1 MGPLRLKPVPAETG
15 TTWRGSFKTMMD
27 YNPRLD
33 ALRALCVFGVMCF
46 HWQGILQFGW
56 IGVQTFFV
64 LSGFLMTG
72 ILAQAKEKY
81 QAKDFFLVF
90 QWRRALR
97 IFPAYFGYLFFLAG
111 VFWFTRQPSSLPQV
125 IPFLSTLTLNIAR
138 LFPWYNNDQA
148 YTHLWSLGVE
158 MQFYLL
164 WPLLIYFTS
173 RERLATLIYFFLATA
188 PLLRFLTEW
197 QTSALYSDPEAIGNA
212 VYNSPL
218 SHLDAFAAG
227 AAVALGIPGFRSRF
241 GRKFLV
247 LGSLTL
253 IAGIALTLISNLGG
267 SPIPSASLGYPIN
280 LPNFHSS
287 VWGYTLI
294 NLTSAFLIG
303 LLKTKDLP
311 FFRNAVAQRLGRI
324 SYGLYLFHLPVQ
336 KLMKLPLGEKAGLD
350 LQSIALFG
358 LSIIGTILLASVS
371 YEFFEVHFL
380 RLKNLYRPQ
389 VMKPGASER

>member
-1 MGPLRLKPVPAETG
+1 
-15 TTWRGSFKTMMD
+15 MMD

-64 LSGFLMTG
+64 LSGFLMTE

-81 QAKDFFLVF
+81 EAKDFFLTF

-97 IFPAYFGYLFFLAG
+97 IFPAYFGYLLFLAG
-111 VFWFTRQPSSLPQV
+111 VFWFTRQPASLPQV

-138 LFPWYNNDQA
+138 LFPWYRNDQA

-164 WPLLIYFTS
+164 WPMLIYFTA
-173 RERLATLIYFFLATA
+173 RERLASLIYFFLLATPA
-188 PLLRFLTEW
+188 LRFLTQW
-197 QTSALYSDPEAIGNA
+197 QTAALYSDPEAVGNA

-218 SHLDAFAAG
+218 SDLDAFAAG
-227 AAVALGIPGFRSRF
+227 AAVALGIPGFRSGF
-241 GRKFLV
+241 GRKFLL
-247 LGSLTL
+247 LGSITL
-253 IAGIALTLISNLGG
+253 AAGIALTLISNLRG

-280 LPNFHSS
+280 LPNFQSS

-294 NLTSAFLIG
+294 DLTSAFLIG
-303 LLKTKDLP
+303 LLKTRDLP
-311 FFRNAVAQRLGRI
+311 FSVTPPFNGSDEFPTGSIFFIFRCK
-324 SYGLYLFHLPVQ
+324 S
-336 KLMKLPLGEKAGLD
+336 
-350 LQSIALFG
+350 
-358 LSIIGTILLASVS
+358 
-371 YEFFEVHFL
+371 
-380 RLKNLYRPQ
+380 
-389 VMKPGASER
+389 

>member
-1 MGPLRLKPVPAETG
+1 
-15 TTWRGSFKTMMD
+15 MMD

-81 QAKDFFLVF
+81 EAKDFFLIF

-138 LFPWYNNDQA
+138 LFPWYSNDQA
-148 YTHLWSLGVE
+148 YTHLWSIGVE

-164 WPLLIYFTS
+164 WPILIYLTA
-173 RERLATLIYFFLATA
+173 RERLATLIYFFLLATPA
-188 PLLRFLTEW
+188 LRFLTEW
-197 QTSALYSDPEAIGNA
+197 QTSALYSDPEAVGNA

-241 GRKFLV
+241 DQKVLV
-247 LGSLTL
+247 LSSITL
-253 IAGIALTLISNLGG
+253 IAGIALTLISSLRG

-287 VWGYTLI
+287 VWGYSLI

-303 LLKTKDLP
+303 LLKTRDLP
-311 FFRNAVAQRLGRI
+311 FFRNTVAQRLGRI

-336 KLMKLPLGEKAGLD
+336 KLMKLPLGEKAGID
-350 LQSIALFG
+350 GESIALFG
-358 LSIIGTILLASVS
+358 LSIIGTILLALAS
-371 YEFFEVHFL
+371 YELFEVHFL
-380 RLKNLYRPQ
+380 RLKNLYRPR
-389 VMKPGASER
+389 VVRNVRSER

>member
-1 MGPLRLKPVPAETG
+1 
-15 TTWRGSFKTMMD
+15 
-27 YNPRLD
+27 
-33 ALRALCVFGVMCF
+33 
-46 HWQGILQFGW
+46 
-56 IGVQTFFV
+56 
-64 LSGFLMTG
+64 
-72 ILAQAKEKY
+72 
-81 QAKDFFLVF
+81 
-90 QWRRALR
+90 
-97 IFPAYFGYLFFLAG
+97 LFFLAA

-138 LFPWYNNDQA
+138 LFPWYRNDQA

-173 RERLATLIYFFLATA
+173 RERLGTLIYFFLVAT

-197 QTSALYSDPEAIGNA
+197 QTSTLYSDPEAIGNA

-227 AAVALGIPGFRSRF
+227 AAVALGIPGFRSRLSQ
-241 GRKFLV
+241 KFLA
-247 LGSLTL
+247 LATITL
-253 IAGIALTLISNLGG
+253 IAGFALTLISNLHGLR
-267 SPIPSASLGYPIN
+267 IPSASLGYPIN

-294 NLTSAFLIG
+294 DLTSAFLIG

-336 KLMKLPLGEKAGLD
+336 KLMKLPLGERAGID
-350 LQSIALFG
+350 LESIAFFG
-358 LSIIGTILLASVS
+358 LSIIGTILLAMAS
-371 YEFFEVHFL
+371 YELFEVRFL

-389 VMKPGASER
+389 VITKEAPPTIGAIGEVTGEW

>member
-1 MGPLRLKPVPAETG
+1 
-15 TTWRGSFKTMMD
+15 
-27 YNPRLD
+27 
-33 ALRALCVFGVMCF
+33 
-46 HWQGILQFGW
+46 
-56 IGVQTFFV
+56 
-64 LSGFLMTG
+64 
-72 ILAQAKEKY
+72 
-81 QAKDFFLVF
+81 
-90 QWRRALR
+90 
-97 IFPAYFGYLFFLAG
+97 
-111 VFWFTRQPSSLPQV
+111 
-125 IPFLSTLTLNIAR
+125 
-138 LFPWYNNDQA
+138 
-148 YTHLWSLGVE
+148 
-158 MQFYLL
+158 MQFYLF

-173 RERLATLIYFFLATA
+173 RERLATLIYFFLVAA

-197 QTSALYSDPEAIGNA
+197 QTSVLYADPEAIGNA

-247 LGSLTL
+247 LGGITL
-253 IAGIALTLISNLGG
+253 IAGIALTLISNLHG

-294 NLTSAFLIG
+294 DLTSAFLIG
-303 LLKTKDLP
+303 LLKTQDLP

-336 KLMKLPLGEKAGLD
+336 KLMKLPLGEKTGID

-358 LSIIGTILLASVS
+358 LSIIGTILLAIVS

-380 RLKNLYRPQ
+380 RLKNLYRPP
-389 VMKPGASER
+389 VMRPGEVRSEK

>member
-1 MGPLRLKPVPAETG
+1 ME
-15 TTWRGSFKTMMD
+15 GSFKTVMD

-81 QAKDFFLVF
+81 DAKEFFLVF

-111 VFWFTRQPSSLPQV
+111 VFWFTRQPSSFPQV

-158 MQFYLL
+158 MQFYLF

-173 RERLATLIYFFLATA
+173 RERLATLIYFFLVAA

-197 QTSALYSDPEAIGNA
+197 QTSVLYADPEAIGNA

-247 LGSLTL
+247 LGGITL
-253 IAGIALTLISNLGG
+253 IAGIALTLISNLHG

-294 NLTSAFLIG
+294 DLTSAFLIG
-303 LLKTKDLP
+303 LLKTEDLP

-336 KLMKLPLGEKAGLD
+336 KLMKLPLGEKAGID
-350 LQSIALFG
+350 LQSLALFG
-358 LSIIGTILLASVS
+358 LSIIGTILLAIVS

-380 RLKNLYRPQ
+380 RLKNLYRPP
-389 VMKPGASER
+389 VMMSGAAGSSGK